1 MEISEVFRDELN
13 EELSRLELILLGL
26 EKAPND
32 ALMEQAQRI
41 LHNMKGSSRVAG
53 FEACGRVIHY
63 LETLLLEKPLPLVLE
78 TILAGMDLSLSLAEP
93 NANPG
98 EADRF
103 IQEPLPQPPRKNA
116 PLIPQNEGTEPQRE
130 AALSTLS
137 PEKTGLLLPENL
149 RVLVIGDRMHL
160 ASYQN
165 FLNDHNIL
173 LECRDTTEDLAI
185 ILQEDIVDAVVL
197 DFSCMSLAHGCLIR
211 KIRRA
216 SASVPIL
223 LLAENIS
230 PRFLLQLT
238 RQDNISCF
246 LTTFL
251 TPQMF
256 LRHLQKRIIKGQQ
269 SAMFSRAL
277 RTVWFLDPQQD
288 PRVEKDARTLMHYQ
302 DTLRAVASS
311 HQDWDFE
318 NHSHR
323 DKRIALSDGHSEIEL
338 VLHDLMHRIDQK
350 TLPFSLVRL
359 RHRHLLDCIQQHFL
373 EENVMMRGSSP
384 CKKFLEQHVKH
395 HDEAMQEFHSQRQ
408 LRDLD
413 GIRFFCDSVVLF
425 IRQHASFDE
434 TLEECLL
441 RDSA

>member
-1 MEISEVFRDELN
+1 MEISEVFRDELK
-13 EELSRLELILLGL
+13 EEFSRLELILLSL
-26 EKAPND
+26 EKEVNAT
-32 ALMEQAQRI
+32 LKEQAQRI

-78 TILAGMDLSLSLAEP
+78 TILSGMDLSLTLVEP
-93 NANPG
+93 DGNPG

-103 IQEPLPQPPRKNA
+103 IQKPLPRTLKNQPLTPQKNS
-116 PLIPQNEGTEPQRE
+116 GEPPRE
-130 AALSTLS
+130 AALSVS
-137 PEKTGLLLPENL
+137 PSQKAGLVVPEHL

-160 ASYQN
+160 TSYQN
-165 FLNDHNIL
+165 FLNDHNIVL
-173 LECRDTTEDLAI
+173 QWRDSTEDIAI
-185 ILQEDIVDAVVL
+185 VLQEDIVDAVIL
-197 DFSCMSLAHGCLIR
+197 DYSCMSLAHGCVIR

-216 SASVPIL
+216 SESIPIL
-223 LLAENIS
+223 LLAESIS
-230 PRFLLQLT
+230 PCLLLQLS
-238 RQDNISCF
+238 RQDNISAF
-246 LTTFL
+246 LRPLL

-256 LRHLQKRIIKGQQ
+256 LRHLQKRIIKGRQA
-269 SAMFSRAL
+269 SMFSRAL

-288 PRVEKDARTLMHYQ
+288 PCVEKDARTLMHYQ
-302 DTLRAVASS
+302 DKLRAVASS
-311 HQDWDFE
+311 HEDWDFD

-323 DKRIALSDGHSEIEL
+323 DKQMALSDVHGEIEL
-338 VLHDLMHRIDQK
+338 VLHDLMYRIDQK
-350 TLPFSLVRL
+350 NLPFSLVRL

-373 EENVMMRGSSP
+373 EENVILHGSSP

-395 HDEAMQEFHSQRQ
+395 HDEAMQEFHGQRL

-413 GIRFFCDSVVLF
+413 GIRFFCDSVVSF

-434 TLEECLL
+434 TLEEFLL